1 MEKGN
6 SELDIESITRD
17 CGLNNPDLKL
27 TDIIK
32 NITAIPELYSNT
44 DTVKIYNYFLSECKN
59 PTILQEIIRLE
70 DRYRDKTTVPVLID
84 ILLGKTISLEEE
96 NSDTLINLR
105 VLSAKAIAN
114 IKDTTAVHA
123 LLHCLNNKNENYKV
137 RFACADALGKIGD
150 KYAVAPLIEVVKDE
164 DEKSIY
170 LRESAAS
177 ALGQLG
183 DKRAIDSLVGILE
196 TRNGLIDK
204 FTFLKERVLEALGKL
219 EATKDK
225 RVFKALKNSLQD
237 ESSQIRINAI
247 EALMESETDEAYELV
262 LNCLFDNDE
271 EVKRN
276 ALIAAYNMRGRHI
289 LDEIIEDKKYDTFLK
304 EEAKELINEYEKE
317 DINEK

>member
-32 NITAIPELYSNT
+32 NISAIPELYSNT

-84 ILLGKTISLEEE
+84 ILLGKTIPLEEA

-225 RVFKALKNSLQD
+225 RVFKALKNS
-237 ESSQIRINAI
+237 S
-247 EALMESETDEAYELV
+247 
-262 LNCLFDNDE
+262 
-271 EVKRN
+271 
-276 ALIAAYNMRGRHI
+276 
-289 LDEIIEDKKYDTFLK
+289 FL
-304 EEAKELINEYEKE
+304 EK
-317 DINEK
+317 

>member
-32 NITAIPELYSNT
+32 NISAIPELYSNT